1 MWFTSPM
8 REPAAPSRTIRS
20 RRVVAAAA
28 AVAAC
33 ALATLATGPA
43 GAGTR
48 SDTNGAASA
57 AVGVQGPVRHQGR
70 WLTDAD
76 GRVLL
81 LTGVN
86 LVAKGALTP
95 DGRGFGA
102 DDADFLVANGFEAV
116 RLGLS
121 PDAFMPTPGQVDP
134 AYLASYA
141 QTVKTLTDRGLLV
154 LVDLHQD
161 GWGPAVCGNGFPA
174 WMTLTHG
181 AENTCTGFPLYYVTN
196 PAIQAAFQSFWDN
209 EPASDGIGLQDHVA
223 TMFGALAGAVGD
235 DHGVLG
241 YDILNE
247 PWPGTTWQPCAVAP
261 GCPDLDASGLDEL
274 HAKVTTAIRAE
285 DPDHL
290 VFGEPYVL
298 FNFGGAGTSIAKPG
312 NDPAS
317 GLSFHLYTVDTSVEP
332 NVVANAVD
340 WSNRTG
346 GALLA
351 TEFGA
356 TNDPAVIERQIS
368 VFEDGLIP
376 WMWWSYDENVV
387 RDIRQAPVGS
397 NLNDPV
403 VAALVRPHAV
413 AVAGTPTAQS
423 YDPGS
428 RVLDVSW
435 STAAPGAGAAAAA
448 DRRDTLDTLIRIPAS
463 VYDEGYE
470 VSVNGGQVT
479 SAAGSSNLT
488 VRAEPGAAAVSVVV
502 RPAAPGPSTTT
513 AVEPS
518 TTSSSTSTS
527 TSTSITTAPSTETTT
542 SQATSPDTSTPPG
555 TDAPTTEPS
564 VPPAVGPGAAER
576 PAGTGLPRTGAGS
589 VLPLLV
595 IGTSLAAL
603 GAVAVA
609 MGRRRRLAG

>member
-1 MWFTSPM
+1 M
-8 REPAAPSRTIRS
+8 RSHAPSPARRRPWS
-20 RRVVAAAA
+20 RLAVPLAVALALGVA
-28 AVAAC
+28 AVA
-33 ALATLATGPA
+33 GPA
-43 GAGTR
+43 QADGDGGGVDATA
-48 SDTNGAASA
+48 AASA
-57 AVGVQGPVRHQGR
+57 AIAGPVGHEGR

-76 GRVLL
+76 GRVLM

-174 WMTLTHG
+174 WMTITHG
-181 AENTCTGFPLYYVTN
+181 AQNTCTGFPLYYVTN

-235 DHGVLG
+235 DDGVLG

-247 PWPGTTWQPCAVAP
+247 PWPGTTWQPCAVGA

-274 HAKVTTAIRAE
+274 HAKAAAAIRAE
-285 DPDHL
+285 DPTHL

-317 GLSFHLYTVDTSVEP
+317 GLSFHIYTTDPSFEP
-332 NVVANAVD
+332 NVVDNAVD
-340 WSNRTG
+340 WADRTG
-346 GALLA
+346 GALLT

-356 TNDPAVIERQIS
+356 TNDPAVIERQIG
-368 VFEDGLIP
+368 VVEDGLVP

-387 RDIRQAPVGS
+387 HDIRQAPTGDNV
-397 NLNDPV
+397 NAPV
-403 VAALVRPHAV
+403 LGALVRPHLV
-413 AVAGTPTAQS
+413 AVAGTPTGQDFDRATRVLRATWS
-423 YDPGS
+423 TTAPGTAPGS
-428 RVLDVSW
+428 LTGTR
-435 STAAPGAGAAAAA
+435 
-448 DRRDTLDTLIRIPAS
+448 DTLIRVPELT
-463 VYDEGYE
+463 YPGGYE
-470 VSVNGGQVT
+470 VEVTGGTVV
-479 SAAGSSNLT
+479 SAPGSAELV
-488 VRAEPGAAAVSVVV
+488 VRSRRGAASVTVVV
-502 RPAAPGPSTTT
+502 RPVSEPPTTTSTSTTST
-513 AVEPS
+513 TSTSTTS
-518 TTSSSTSTS
+518 TTSS
-527 TSTSITTAPSTETTT
+527 TTT
-542 SQATSPDTSTPPG
+542 TTQPG
-555 TDAPTTEPS
+555 GL
-564 VPPAVGPGAAER
+564 VGH
-576 PAGTGLPRTGAGS
+576 GAG
-589 VLPLLV
+589 
-595 IGTSLAAL
+595 
-603 GAVAVA
+603 
-609 MGRRRRLAG
+609 